1 MEGIQLR
8 FMLVYRGGVVPDD
21 QLDQNINELWGWLD
35 NLKENG
41 YEKVRFAGS
50 GRKIVSRDSIK
61 DYSGDIF
68 GVSIIEAGS
77 LEEVVSLTSDWPE
90 LQYGGKIEIVEA
102 IGD

>member
-1 MEGIQLR
+1 MK
-8 FMLVYRGGVVPDD
+8 FMFVYRGGVVPED
-21 QLDQNINELWGWLD
+21 QLDRNVNELWRWLD

-50 GRKIVSRDSIK
+50 GRKIISQDSID

-77 LEEVVSLTSDWPE
+77 LEEVISLTSDWPE
-90 LQYGGKIEIVEA
+90 LQYGGRIEIVEA

>member
-1 MEGIQLR
+1 MKFL
-8 FMLVYRGGVVPDD
+8 LVYRGGVVPEDH
-21 QLDQNINELWGWLD
+21 LDRNINELWGWLD
-35 NLKENG
+35 NLKEKG

-50 GRKIVSRDSIK
+50 GRKSISK
-61 DYSGDIF
+61 DLIADYSGDIF

-90 LQYGGKIEIVEA
+90 LQYGGRIEIVEA